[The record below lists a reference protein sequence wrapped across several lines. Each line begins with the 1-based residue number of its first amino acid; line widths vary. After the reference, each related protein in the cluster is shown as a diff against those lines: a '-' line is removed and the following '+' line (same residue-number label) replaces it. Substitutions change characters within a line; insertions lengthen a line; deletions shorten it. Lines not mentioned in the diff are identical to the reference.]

1 MDVPWFYRM
10 PKHGFI
16 VEKKMRLMAH
26 DEYELCEQGDL
37 VTPRPSHSHARSPCA
52 QPRREAKRVDGAEM
66 RCVCER
72 ELPRMRW
79 SGGERGP
86 APRRTHATHRCTT
99 VATQQPSP
107 HVHVS
112 QLRAECEPL
121 RAQVQ
126 LRMSRKL
133 SKHKSHVVQAIVKK
147 EDGSEPPDPY
157 PTVPL

>member
-1 MDVPWFYRM
+1 
-10 PKHGFI
+10 
-16 VEKKMRLMAH
+16 
-26 DEYELCEQGDL
+26 
-37 VTPRPSHSHARSPCA
+37 
-52 QPRREAKRVDGAEM
+52 M
-66 RCVCER
+66 RCVCERER

>member
-1 MDVPWFYRM
+1 
-10 PKHGFI
+10 
-16 VEKKMRLMAH
+16 
-26 DEYELCEQGDL
+26 
-37 VTPRPSHSHARSPCA
+37 
-52 QPRREAKRVDGAEM
+52 
-66 RCVCER
+66 
-72 ELPRMRW
+72 MRW
-79 SGGERGP
+79 SRGDGGP
-86 APRRTHATHRCTT
+86 APRRTHATHRCAT

-107 HVHVS
+107 HVS
-112 QLRAECEPL
+112 QLRAECEPW

>member
-1 MDVPWFYRM
+1 
-10 PKHGFI
+10 
-16 VEKKMRLMAH
+16 MR
-26 DEYELCEQGDL
+26 
-37 VTPRPSHSHARSPCA
+37 R
-52 QPRREAKRVDGAEM
+52 
-66 RCVCER
+66 
-72 ELPRMRW
+72 

-86 APRRTHATHRCTT
+86 APRRTHHRCT
-99 VATQQPSP
+99 VATQQPLP
-107 HVHVS
+107 HVS